1 MVWRAVEADLVEV
14 LLLPVGLLYCARV
27 VDSRAESARMGRI
40 LRPRAARNFQTGTI
54 PEGWMDVT
62 DSQNTKIR

>member
-1 MVWRAVEADLVEV
+1 MVWRAVEADFVGV

-40 LRPRAARNFQTGTI
+40 VNSRAARDFQTGTI
-54 PEGWMDVT
+54 LEG
-62 DSQNTKIR
+62 